1 MVPIG
6 SQVDTTASS
15 EAEPPS
21 QAETG
26 RRIGRYEL
34 HDEIATGGMAT
45 VHLGKL
51 RGDGGFYRIVAIK
64 RLHAHY
70 AKDPMFVRMFQD
82 EARLAGRVNH
92 PNVIAILDVVAEND
106 ELFSVMEYVPGE
118 TLARLARTETE
129 DTIPTRVSTVKEG
142 GQPSSSAPSS
152 IQPNLS
158 ISVILAIAHDV
169 LLGLHAA
176 HEATDEHG
184 EALGLVHRDVSPQN
198 ILVGVD
204 GRARVL
210 DFGVAKAAGAS
221 QTTESGVIKG
231 KLAYMPPEQVYG
243 EKLDRRADIY
253 AMGVVLWE
261 LLAGR
266 RLFVGHDQKTAIG
279 KVLNAPISPP
289 GMHRPAVPGDVDEVV
304 MRALDRDVDGRYATA
319 LEMAEDIA
327 RRADRAPVAEV
338 KAWVER
344 CAKQSLSD
352 RGGLVSRIESLTQ
365 RVSVPEA
372 TGPDKA
378 IASSDALASFPRIS
392 GRAAVYIVMAL
403 VVLAGVWT
411 LRPTDP
417 SPTPSVAS
425 APTPVAPPSVPA
437 RASATASPTATA
449 TASAS
454 ASLAVTGAPAAS
466 SSPPR
471 RPLSGPK
478 RVVPSRPQ
486 PVKRPASNCNPPYIL
501 DAKGHKRYKRGCLK

>member
-1 MVPIG
+1 VVPIG
-6 SQVDTTASS
+6 SEVDTTESP

-21 QAETG
+21 EPETA

-51 RGDGGFYRIVAIK
+51 RGDGGFHRIVAIK

-82 EARLAGRVNH
+82 EARLAGRVTH

-106 ELFSVMEYVPGE
+106 ELFSVMEYVAGE
-118 TLARLARTETE
+118 TLSRLARTGTE
-129 DTIPTRVSTVKEG
+129 DTVPTRVSKMKDG
-142 GQPSSSAPSS
+142 ASPPPSSAPPS
-152 IQPNLS
+152 IQPNLA

-184 EALGLVHRDVSPQN
+184 EPLGLVHRDVSPQN

-210 DFGVAKAAGAS
+210 DFGVAKAAGGS

-266 RLFVGHDQKTAIG
+266 RLFVGHDHKTAIG

-289 GMHRPAVPGDVDEVV
+289 GMHRPSIPGDVDEVV

-327 RRADRAPVAEV
+327 RRADRAPVAQV

-352 RGGLVSRIESLTQ
+352 RGTLVSRIESLTQ
-365 RVSVPEA
+365 LASVTDFTESDQP
-372 TGPDKA
+372 
-378 IASSDALASFPRIS
+378 IASSDAPSSSPRIG
-392 GRAAVYIVMAL
+392 GRAAMYIVAAI
-403 VVLAGVWT
+403 VVLVGVWT
-411 LRPTDP
+411 LRPTAT

-425 APTPVAPPSVPA
+425 APVSGAPPAVTTRPA
-437 RASATASPTATA
+437 AAASAA
-449 TASAS
+449 ASAS
-454 ASLAVTGAPAAS
+454 VSLSVTGAPAAS
-466 SSPPR
+466 NSPPSR
-471 RPLSGPK
+471 ALSAPK
-478 RVVPSRPQ
+478 TLLPSRPP